1 MADGT
6 TINPLANAL
15 GGLRITG
22 AENPYG
28 MGLIALNQ
36 AAPSLYNPYGK
47 PAGNFGIALGQALL
61 SGLLGYQAKKQAT
74 EESLQASDLATQLL
88 AKPATERTTFLQGLA
103 QQDTPTNV
111 MSRLTE
117 INPILLQNE
126 LAAQAEKKAAEAK
139 FKNELTIAGVKEGLL
154 TPEDY
159 QTMIGITPT
168 VRSEIGTVGRP
179 VEQKLFE
186 GETLDEKRNRYI
198 EQAKRMGM
206 TANKASDDADRRLT
220 IEKQSNK
227 AIGDKI
233 QESRAKAATVSNL
246 AAVATE
252 GVAGAGS
259 TGGPALYAGGRELAS
274 SLYQYL
280 PTEGGKTEAQQRAST
295 RVLDSIRPEIIK
307 SGRSPGAVTDFES
320 KILIG
325 AGPSSDKTPEENK
338 ALIKGMETRAQL
350 DSDYADFLESY
361 LNQKGTSIGADKL
374 WNEYKKAEVFTGG
387 RYNSDRASW
396 QEYLGAKRGI
406 VPSTDTSAEKAAL
419 IAQIKAAIAA
429 KQGK

>member
-1 MADGT
+1 MAPT
-6 TINPLANAL
+6 TLADAL
-15 GGLRITG
+15 SGLRITG

-28 MGLIALNQ
+28 MGLLALNQ
-36 AAPSLYNPYGK
+36 AAPNLYNPYGK
-47 PAGNFGIALGQALL
+47 PATNFGIAIGQALL

-74 EESLQASDLATQLL
+74 EESLQVSDLASQMLNKS
-88 AKPATERTTFLQGLA
+88 AADRTAFLNALA

-126 LAAQAEKKAAEAK
+126 IVAEAERKSAETK
-139 FKNELTIAGVKEGLL
+139 FKNELTIAGIKEGLL

-159 QTMIGITPT
+159 QTMIGVTPKA
-168 VRSEIGTVGRP
+168 RSVDTSIGRP
-179 VEQKLFE
+179 LEPKLFE
-186 GETLDEKRNRYI
+186 GETLDEKRNKYI
-198 EQAKRMGM
+198 EQGKRMGM
-206 TANKASDDADRRLT
+206 TANKASDDADRRLAV
-220 IEKQSNK
+220 EKQANK
-227 AIGDKI
+227 AVETKI
-233 QESRAKAATVSNL
+233 QDARAKAATVSNL
-246 AAVATE
+246 AAIASE

-280 PTEGGKTEAQQRAST
+280 PTEGGRTEAQQRAST
-295 RVLDSIRPEIIK
+295 RVLDSIRPEIVK
-307 SGRSPGAVTDFES
+307 SGRSPGAVTDFEN
-320 KILIG
+320 KLLIG

-350 DSDYADFLESY
+350 DSDYADFLETY
-361 LNQKGTSIGADKL
+361 LNQKGTSLGADKL
-374 WNEYKKAEVFTGG
+374 WNEYKKNEVFKGG
-387 RYNSDRASW
+387 TYNPDRTSW
-396 QEYLGAKRGI
+396 VEYLGAKRGI
-406 VPSTDTSAEKAAL
+406 VPPADSNSEKAAL

>member
-1 MADGT
+1 MADAT
-6 TINPLANAL
+6 TPTTLGNAL
-15 GGLRITG
+15 SGLRITG

-28 MGLIALNQ
+28 IALLGLTQ

-47 PAGNFGIALGQALL
+47 PGANFGIALGQALL

-74 EESLQASDLATQLL
+74 EESLQATDLATQLI
-88 AKPATERTTFLQGLA
+88 AKPAAERATFLKALQ

-111 MSRLTE
+111 MSRLTD
-117 INPILLQNE
+117 ISPILLQNE

-139 FKNELTIAGVKEGLL
+139 FKNELILAGVKEGLL
-154 TPEDY
+154 TPENY
-159 QTMIGITPT
+159 QTLAGIPT
-168 VRSEIGTVGRP
+168 TVKPAQVGVP
-179 VEQKLFE
+179 AEPKLFE
-186 GETLDEKRNRYI
+186 GETLDEKRNKYI
-198 EQAKRMGM
+198 EQGKRMGM
-206 TANKASDDADRRLT
+206 TANKASDDADRRLA

-227 AIGDKI
+227 AVETKI
-233 QESRAKAATVSNL
+233 QEARAKATTVSNL

-280 PTEGGKTEAQQRAST
+280 PTEGGRQEAQQRAST
-295 RVLDSIRPEIIK
+295 RVLDSIRPEIVK
-307 SGRSPGAVTDFES
+307 AGRSPGAVTDFEN
-320 KILIG
+320 KLLIG

-338 ALIKGMETRAQL
+338 ALIKGMEQRAQL
-350 DSDYADFLESY
+350 DNDYADFLESY

-374 WNEYKKAEVFTGG
+374 WNEYKKAEVFPGG
-387 RYNSDRASW
+387 RFNPERASW

-406 VPSTDTSAEKAAL
+406 VPSTDTSAQKAAL

>member
-1 MADGT
+1 MAT
-6 TINPLANAL
+6 PTLADAL
-15 GGLRITG
+15 SGLRITG

-28 MGLIALNQ
+28 MSLIALNQ
-36 AAPSLYNPYGK
+36 AAPNLYNPYGK

-61 SGLLGYQAKKQAT
+61 SGLLGYQARKQAT
-74 EESLQASDLATQLL
+74 EESLQATDLASQLL
-88 AKPATERTTFLQGLA
+88 AKPAAERTAFLQGLA

-117 INPILLQNE
+117 INPILLQQE
-126 LAAQAEKKAAEAK
+126 IAAKAEKAAEDKK
-139 FKNELTIAGVKEGLL
+139 FKNELTIAGIKEGLL

-159 QTMIGITPT
+159 QTMIGVTPKAKPVDT
-168 VRSEIGTVGRP
+168 SIGRP
-179 VEQKLFE
+179 VEPKLFE

-198 EQAKRMGM
+198 QQGKQMGM
-206 TANKASDDADRRLT
+206 TANKASDDADRRLAV
-220 IEKQSNK
+220 EKQANK
-227 AIGDKI
+227 AVETKI
-233 QESRAKAATVSNL
+233 QDARAKATTVSNL

-259 TGGPALYAGGRELAS
+259 TGGPALYAGGRDLAS

-280 PTEGGKTEAQQRAST
+280 PTEGGRTEAQQRAST
-295 RVLDSIRPEIIK
+295 RVLDSIRPEIVK
-307 SGRSPGAVTDFES
+307 AGRSPGAVTDFEN
-320 KILIG
+320 KLLIG

-350 DSDYADFLESY
+350 DSDYADFLETY

-374 WNEYKKAEVFTGG
+374 WNEYKKNEVFKGG
-387 RYNSDRASW
+387 TYNPDRTSW
-396 QEYLGAKRGI
+396 VEYLGAKRGI
-406 VPSTDTSAEKAAL
+406 VPPTDTSAEKAAL
-419 IAQIKAAIAA
+419 IAEIKAAIAA

>member
-1 MADGT
+1 MAPT
-6 TINPLANAL
+6 TLADAL

-74 EESLQASDLATQLL
+74 EESLQATDLATQLL
-88 AKPATERTTFLQGLA
+88 NKPATERTTFLQGLQ
-103 QQDTPTNV
+103 QQDVPANV
-111 MSRLTE
+111 MGRLTE
-117 INPILLQNE
+117 ISPILMQQE
-126 LAAQAEKKAAEAK
+126 LAAQAEQAAADRK

-159 QTMIGITPT
+159 QTMIGVTPKARPVDT
-168 VRSEIGTVGRP
+168 SIGRP
-179 VEQKLFE
+179 IEQKLFE
-186 GETLDEKRNRYI
+186 GETLDEKRNKYI
-198 EQAKRMGM
+198 EQGKRMGM

-220 IEKQSNK
+220 VEKQSNK
-227 AIGDKI
+227 AVEAKI
-233 QESRAKAATVSNL
+233 QNAREKAAIVSNL
-246 AAVATE
+246 AAIATE

-274 SLYQYL
+274 SLYQYA
-280 PTEGGKTEAQQRAST
+280 PTEGGRAEAQQRAST
-295 RVLDSIRPEIIK
+295 RVLDSIRPEIVK
-307 SGRSPGAVTDFES
+307 AGRSPGAVTDFEN
-320 KILIG
+320 KLLIG

-350 DSDYADFLESY
+350 DSEYADFLETY

-374 WNEYKKAEVFTGG
+374 WNEYKKNEVFTGG
-387 RYNSDRASW
+387 TYNPDRSSW
-396 QEYLGAKRGI
+396 VEYLGAKRGI
-406 VPSTDTSAEKAAL
+406 VPPTDSGSEKAAL
-419 IAQIKAAIAA
+419 IAQIKAARAARAA